1 MQINTV
7 DILILG
13 AGWTSTFLIPL
24 CKDRNLTYAA
34 TTRDGRD
41 GTIPFEFNPD
51 PPRDEL
57 DEERERERYRRVL
70 PDAKTVLITF
80 PIKVRGASERLV
92 RSLGRRGFGMY
103 VRSFLQVADFD
114 LFYYLFIYHQFGGAA
129 NAYSKKQ
136 GQRKGSGARGGEQ
149 APPKPIASKWYDRHT
164 PVTPGERADAESE
177 LLALSPEFNT
187 TVLNLAGLWGGA
199 RSARNWV
206 NRVAPTKEALR
217 LKGSIHLIHGLDVSR
232 AILAVHSEF
241 SNARGQRWILSDGRV
256 YDWWDL
262 ASAWGL
268 PNSKSTTVGSG
279 EAAGNLES
287 TVVEED
293 ENDDG
298 ERGPHARWVRE
309 LMEETG
315 IRALPR
321 NVELL
326 GRAMDSREFWTTFGL
341 SPVKARLE

>member
-24 CKDRNLTYAA
+24 CKERNISYAA

-41 GTIPFEFNPD
+41 GTIKFEFNGD
-51 PPRDEL
+51 TSSD
-57 DEERERERYRRVL
+57 DSEEEKEEEKYRTLL
-70 PDAKTVLITF
+70 PDAKTVVITF
-80 PIKVRGASERLV
+80 PIKQKGASERFV
-92 RSLGRRGFGMY
+92 RRYIKTRKVVKPENVGFVQLGSTG
-103 VRSFLQVADFD
+103 VWD
-114 LFYYLFIYHQFGGAA
+114 
-129 NAYSKKQ
+129 
-136 GQRKGSGARGGEQ
+136 GQRKGSAAPAG
-149 APPKPIASKWYDRHT
+149 PPKPITNKWYDRHT
-164 PVTPGERADAESE
+164 PITPGERADAESE
-177 LLALSPEFNT
+177 LLALCPEFKT

-232 AILAVHSEF
+232 AILVVHANFEK
-241 SNARGQRWILSDGRV
+241 AQGQRWILSDGRV

-268 PNSKSTTVGSG
+268 PNPKSAPAPAEGLPQGG
-279 EAAGNLES
+279 E
-287 TVVEED
+287 EE
-293 ENDDG
+293 EDG

-315 IRALPR
+315 VRALPR
-321 NVELL
+321 NIDLL
-326 GRAMDSREFWTTFGL
+326 GRAMDSREFWKTFGL
-341 SPVKARLE
+341 SPVKARLD